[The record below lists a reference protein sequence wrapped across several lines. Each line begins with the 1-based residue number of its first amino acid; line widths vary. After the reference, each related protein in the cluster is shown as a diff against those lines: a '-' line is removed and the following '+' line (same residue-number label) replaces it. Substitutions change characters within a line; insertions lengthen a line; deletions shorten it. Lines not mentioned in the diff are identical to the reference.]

1 MAFGDAL
8 AAVNACLNGASAVAL
23 FSAFAAVR
31 RRAIETHRRLMLTA
45 FTLSGVFLASYLTRF
60 ALTGVH
66 RYPAHDVSRPIY
78 LTVLGTHTVMAA
90 VALPLVIRTLY
101 LGLKRRDDA
110 HRRIARWTF
119 PIWAYV
125 SVTGVVVYVMLYHLG
140 PALAAR

>member
-1 MAFGDAL
+1 MLLGDTL
-8 AAVNACLNGASAVAL
+8 ATANACLNAASAVAL
-23 FSAFAAVR
+23 FSAFAAIKR
-31 RRAIETHRRLMLTA
+31 QSIETHRKLMLTA
-45 FTLSGVFLASYLTRF
+45 FTLSAVFLASYLTRF

-66 RYPAHDVSRPIY
+66 RYPAHGWTRGVY
-78 LTVLGTHTVMAA
+78 LTILGTHTVMAA
-90 VALPLVIRTLY
+90 VALPLVLRTLF

-125 SVTGVVVYVMLYHLG
+125 SVTGVVVYTMLYHLG